1 MRLFSN
7 LEKERG
13 MIMIRGKKVIAAL
26 MAVAMSATMLVGCT
40 GGKEA
45 KTDNGASTEGKK
57 KVSLK
62 VWGPAEE
69 QDLMKQLCDAFNK
82 QDEKF
87 EVTFDIKQVS
97 EADAATQIEKDAG
110 AAADVFMFAGDQIYG
125 LASGGY
131 LFDMSA
137 IESELGLKVKSLYS
151 LNCDTVNV
159 LCHESNYSEQ

>member
-26 MAVAMSATMLVGCT
+26 LAVAMSATMLVGCNGDKKPAE
-40 GGKEA
+40 GGA
-45 KTDNGASTEGKK
+45 TSTEGKK

-69 QDLMKQLCDAFNK
+69 QDLMKKLCDAFNA
-82 QDEKF
+82 QDEKY

-97 EADAATQIEKDAG
+97 EGDAYTQVSKDAG
-110 AAADVFMFAGDQIYG
+110 AAAEA
-125 LASGGY
+125 
-131 LFDMSA
+131 
-137 IESELGLKVKSLYS
+137 E
-151 LNCDTVNV
+151 C
-159 LCHESNYSEQ
+159 